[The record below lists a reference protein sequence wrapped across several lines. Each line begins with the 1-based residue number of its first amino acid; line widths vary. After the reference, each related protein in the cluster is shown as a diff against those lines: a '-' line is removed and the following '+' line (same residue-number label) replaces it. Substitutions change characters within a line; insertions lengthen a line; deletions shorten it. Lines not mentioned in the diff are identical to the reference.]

1 MRYVIDGYNLLYA
14 MGLVHAR
21 MGPHGL
27 EKARLALLGRLAG
40 SGRATVTVVFD
51 AGHAPPGAQPE
62 QDHQGVRVLF
72 ALHREA
78 DDLIEELIGQDSAP
92 RGLTVVSDD
101 RRVRRAARRRHCPVL
116 GCIDFI
122 EQFSRPT
129 PPPGTLPD
137 ESPAKPQGV
146 SREEAQHWL
155 REFADLARDPQVRAE
170 LNPGVP
176 DDIDP

>member
-14 MGLVHAR
+14 LGLVHAR

-27 EKARLALLGRLAG
+27 EKARLALLGRLAA
-40 SGRATVTVVFD
+40 SGEAAVTVVFD
-51 AGHAPPGAQPE
+51 AGHAPPGAPAE

-72 ALHREA
+72 ALRREA

-101 RRVRRAARRRHCPVL
+101 HRVQQAARRRHCPVL
-116 GCIDFI
+116 GCLDFI
-122 EQFSRPT
+122 EQLGRPT
-129 PPPGTLPD
+129 PAAAPP
-137 ESPAKPQGV
+137 EEAPAKPSGV

-155 REFADLARDPQVRAE
+155 REFEELARDPKVRAE
-170 LNPGVP
+170 LNPGLP
-176 DDIDP
+176 EDEP

>member
-27 EKARLALLGRLAG
+27 EKARLALLGRLHA
-40 SGRATVTVVFD
+40 SGEAPAVTVVFD
-51 AGHAPPGAQPE
+51 AGHAPPRAQAE

-72 ALHREA
+72 ALQREA
-78 DDLIEELIGQDSAP
+78 DDLIEELIRHDSAP

-101 RRVRRAARRRHCPVL
+101 RRVRRAARRRHCAVL
-116 GCIDFI
+116 GCLDFLD
-122 EQFSRPT
+122 QLSRPAL
-129 PPPGTLPD
+129 PAAPPD
-137 ESPAKPQGV
+137 EAPAKPQGV

-155 REFADLARDPQVRAE
+155 REFADLERDPQIRAD
-170 LNPGVP
+170 LNPGLP
-176 DDIDP
+176 EDEP

>member
-14 MGLVHAR
+14 IGLVHSQ

-27 EKARLALLGRLAG
+27 EKARLALLGRLAD
-40 SGRATVTVVFD
+40 SGAAAVTVVFD

-72 ALHREA
+72 ALRREA

-101 RRVRRAARRRHCPVL
+101 RRVRKAARRRHCPVL
-116 GCIDFI
+116 GCLDFI
-122 EQFSRPT
+122 DHLRRPA
-129 PPPGTLPD
+129 PPASPPD
-137 ESPAKPQGV
+137 ETPAKPQGV

-155 REFADLARDPQVRAE
+155 REFEELARDPQVRAE

>member
-27 EKARLALLGRLAG
+27 EKARLALLGRLAD
-40 SGRATVTVVFD
+40 SGGAAAVTVVFD

-72 ALHREA
+72 ALTREA

-116 GCIDFI
+116 GCLDFI
-122 EQFSRPT
+122 EHLSRPAA
-129 PPPGTLPD
+129 PAPAD
-137 ESPAKPQGV
+137 EAPAKPQGV
-146 SREEAQHWL
+146 SREEAQRWL
-155 REFADLARDPQVRAE
+155 REFEDLVRDPKVRAE
-170 LNPGVP
+170 LNPGLP
-176 DDIDP
+176 EDEP